1 MKKKEK
7 EKTLPNKTAVV
18 ILVASLMCALVC
30 VGVIKILNWNSG
42 YKIDSRVERMK
53 EYQVKHD
60 DLDVS
65 GWLMVE
71 GTNIDYPIL
80 KNGDEIRYNDGNIQ
94 YLWENGNMDRVN
106 RMNYVMGHNIM
117 NLSSNPLVADPSHV
131 RFEQLL
137 SFAHYDFVKENKYVQ
152 FTVGD
157 KDYLFKIFAVTFPD
171 ASEASSLNGDL
182 YKDEDVKETI
192 EKSLKESV
200 FDFDVDVNEKDN
212 LITLS
217 TCTRMF
223 GNNARNFQVIA
234 RQVRDGESTINY
246 KVTKNDKYKEI
257 EEKMK
262 EADVTNEA

>member
-7 EKTLPNKTAVV
+7 AKTLPNKTAIV
-18 ILVASLMCALVC
+18 ILTASLMCALVC

-65 GWLMVE
+65 GWLKVQ

-80 KNGDEIRYNDGNIQ
+80 KNGDEIRYNEGNIQ
-94 YLWENGNMDRVN
+94 YLWENGNMEQVN
-106 RMNYVMGHNIM
+106 RINYVMGHNIM
-117 NLSSNPLVADPSHV
+117 NLSSNPLITDPNHV

-137 SFAHYDFVKENKYVQ
+137 SFAHYEFAQENEYVQ

-157 KDYLFKIFAVTFPD
+157 KDYIFKIFAVTFPD

-192 EKSLKESV
+192 DKALKESI
-200 FDFDVDVNEKDN
+200 FDYDVDVNEKDN
-212 LITLS
+212 LIVLS
-217 TCTRMF
+217 TCTRMY

-234 RQVRDGESTINY
+234 RQLRDGESTINY
-246 KVTKNDKYKEI
+246 KVTKNDKYTEI

-262 EADVTNEA
+262 EADSTDEA